1 VSAPTKTSSTR
12 THRSPTSLVG
22 PGGPIGRLLPEAS
35 IAELVQELV
44 GKDVPVAFE
53 AYDGSATTPAQAAA
67 RIRITSPNVLKRL
80 IASPD
85 QLGLARAYAAG
96 ELDVEGDIYAAL
108 SIRDRVPEVHV
119 RPAQWASA
127 VRMALAGGWR
137 LPPPAPGEARLRGRV
152 HSRARDAAA
161 ISHHYDVS
169 NDFYRLFL
177 GPSMTYTCA
186 LWHSPDVGVDA
197 AQAAKHEL
205 VCRKLGLQPG
215 MRLLDVGCGWG
226 GMSIHAAL
234 HHGVHAVGVTLS
246 RRQAEWGQKAVADAG
261 VADRVEIRHQD
272 YRDVDD
278 GPYDAIASIG
288 LIEHVGS
295 EQLAGYARHLY
306 DLLRPGGRLLN
317 HGIATQ
323 PKSPA
328 RLRRLGRF
336 ASRRRAF
343 LYRFVFPDG
352 ELMEVGKVVSG
363 LQEAGFEARHL
374 ESLREH
380 YALTL
385 RAWVDNLERH
395 WDEAVAEV
403 GEARARIW
411 RLYMAGSVLSF
422 ESGDSNLYQ
431 VLAVKPDGARSGL
444 PLRPVFE

>member
-1 VSAPTKTSSTR
+1 MSTPTKT
-12 THRSPTSLVG
+12 
-22 PGGPIGRLLPEAS
+22 AS
-35 IAELVQELV
+35 IGSSGLPARPRGPSVAELVEELL
-44 GKDVPVAFE
+44 GKDLPVRVE
-53 AYDGSATTPAQAAA
+53 AYDGSATAGTAAAA
-67 RIRITSPNVLKRL
+67 RIRITSPDALKRL
-80 IASPD
+80 ILSPD
-85 QLGLARAYAAG
+85 ELGLARAYVAG

-108 SIRDRVPEVHV
+108 GLRDRVAAVRL
-119 RPAQWASA
+119 RPAHWASA
-127 VRMALAGGWR
+127 LRIAQAGGWQ
-137 LPPPAPGEARLRGRV
+137 LPSRVPGEAHLAGRV

-169 NDFYRLFL
+169 NDFYRMVL

-186 LWHSPDVGVDA
+186 VWQDPSVGLEA

-205 VCRKLGLQPG
+205 VCRKLGLRPG

-226 GMSIHAAL
+226 AMSTHAAV

-246 RRQAEWGQKAVADAG
+246 RRQAEWGQKAVAEAG
-261 VADRVEIRHQD
+261 VADLVEIRHQD

-288 LIEHVGS
+288 LVEHVGPA
-295 EQLAGYARHLY
+295 QLPSYARQLY

-317 HGIATQ
+317 HGIAV
-323 PKSPA
+323 PPRPA
-328 RLRRLGRF
+328 HRF
-336 ASRRRAF
+336 TALHPRQRSF

-363 LQEAGFEARHL
+363 LQEAGFEARHA

-385 RAWVDNLERH
+385 RAWVSNLESH
-395 WDEAVAEV
+395 WDDAVAEA

-411 RLYMAGSVLSF
+411 RLYMAGSALNF
-422 ESGDSNLYQ
+422 EAGRTNIYQ
-431 VLAVKPDGARSGL
+431 VLLVKPDQGRSGL